1 MQLILKYYLGF
12 KKYSE
17 NRAFCIANQD
27 INYSEFLEYIQG
39 TRKLLESKIAGKN
52 VPIGVICFD
61 CIETY
66 AAIFSAWF
74 SGNSFVPIN
83 PKHPIERNMALIRNT
98 GVRIVCSVKKNVET
112 IIDIEQI
119 RLLIN
124 SDAKSDDDHA
134 PIETMNDQLMYVLTT
149 SGSTGVAKHVPIHQG
164 NVEAYCSGFLQLF
177 PELTTDAC
185 FLQTY
190 DLTSDAAFTGYLL
203 PLLVGGCVYTLPD
216 DQFKFLTIAR
226 LMSDKR
232 VNWVKLTPSVLSYLR
247 SYILKLDL
255 KHIRHFIFG
264 GEALPLSLMN
274 EWYPSFPQAQIANL
288 YGPTETTISSTVF
301 KYNNIAGVRVMNGII
316 SIGKPFPE
324 VDCVV
329 IDKKQHVLGV
339 GIKGEL
345 CIGGKQTMSGY
356 LNGEQDSFVYLNVEG
371 DGEKYYRTGDLV
383 QRDEDGYYYFL
394 GRKDDQVKING
405 YRINLIE
412 VEDAV
417 RNLVS
422 GCNVVVVVHEKLPGF
437 KRLYVFLEG
446 FTVEPE
452 QIKQELIKQL
462 PGQMVPD
469 KIFSVSKFPF
479 TSSGKIDKKKL
490 SNNYLSNTNKCRK

>member
-1 MQLILKYYLGF
+1 MQLIRKYYLEF
-12 KKYSE
+12 KKNAG

-27 INYSEFLEYIQG
+27 ISYGEFLTYIWG
-39 TRKLLESKIAGKN
+39 TRRLLESNIVGKN
-52 VPIGVICFD
+52 NPIGVICFD

-83 PKHPIERNMALIRNT
+83 PKHPLERNMALIRNT
-98 GVRIVCSVKKNVET
+98 GVRMVCSAKKNVET
-112 IIDIEQI
+112 IIDTEQI

-124 SDAKSDDDHA
+124 SGVKSTDDHA
-134 PIETMNDQLMYVLTT
+134 PVETTNDQLMYVLTT
-149 SGSTGVAKHVPIHQG
+149 SGSTGVPKHVPIHLE

-177 PELTTDAC
+177 PELTGDAC

-226 LMSDKR
+226 LISDKR

-247 SYILKLDL
+247 SYISKLDL
-255 KHIRHFIFG
+255 KHIQHFIFG
-264 GEALPLSLMN
+264 GEALPLSLVN

-288 YGPTETTISSTVF
+288 YGPTETTISSTAF
-301 KYNNIAGVRVMNGII
+301 KFNNIAAARVMNGIV

-329 IDKKQHVLGV
+329 IDEKQHVLGAGV
-339 GIKGEL
+339 KGEL

-356 LNGEQDSFVYLNVEG
+356 LNGVQDSFVYLNVVG
-371 DGEKYYRTGDLV
+371 GRKKYYRTGDLV
-383 QRDEDGYYYFL
+383 QRDEDGYYYFI
-394 GRKDDQVKING
+394 GRVDDQVKING

-412 VEDAV
+412 VENAV
-417 RNLVS
+417 RNLVP
-422 GCNVVVVVHEKLPGF
+422 GCNVAVVAREKLPGL

-446 FTVEPE
+446 FTGELE
-452 QIKQELIKQL
+452 QIKQKLMQQL

-469 KIFSVSKFPF
+469 EVFSVSRFPF
-479 TSSGKIDKKKL
+479 TTSGKIDKKKL
-490 SNNYLSNTNKCRK
+490 SNDYFFNTNGCIL